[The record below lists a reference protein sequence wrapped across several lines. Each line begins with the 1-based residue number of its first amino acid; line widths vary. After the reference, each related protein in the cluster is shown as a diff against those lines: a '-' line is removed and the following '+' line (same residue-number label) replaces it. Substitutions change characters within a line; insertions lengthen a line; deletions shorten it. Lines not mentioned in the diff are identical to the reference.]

1 VPSEAEDDDVSYP
14 DDLRYTAEHEWARID
29 GDVVT
34 VGITSYATDQL
45 GDVVFVELPDVGR
58 KLEAMKPF
66 GVVEAVKTVSD
77 LYAPVGGEV
86 VEVNGALADNPAV
99 VNQSPY
105 EDGWMVRI
113 RVADRSVLQQLMNSA
128 DYARM
133 IEEQQA

>member
-1 VPSEAEDDDVSYP
+1 MSYP
-14 DDLRYTAEHEWARID
+14 DDLRYTAEHEWARIE

-77 LYAPVGGEV
+77 LYAPIAGEV
-86 VEVNGALADNPAV
+86 VEVNAALGDNPGL
-99 VNQSPY
+99 VNEEPFG
-105 EDGWMVRI
+105 DGWMI
-113 RVADRSVLQQLMNSA
+113 RVKPTRPEELQKLLSHV
-128 DYARM
+128 DYEKLV
-133 IEEQQA
+133 EEQHA